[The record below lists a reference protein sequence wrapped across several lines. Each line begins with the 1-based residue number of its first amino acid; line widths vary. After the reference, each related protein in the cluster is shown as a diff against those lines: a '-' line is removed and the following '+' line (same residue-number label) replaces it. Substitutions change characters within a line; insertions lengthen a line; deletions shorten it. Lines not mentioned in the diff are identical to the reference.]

1 MVLRF
6 ILKLKMVLKV
16 IKNKIKF
23 IIVVWFLIIIKMVI
37 MFVLKGYFYV
47 LMF

>member
-1 MVLRF
+1 MVLSF

>member
-23 IIVVWFLIIIKMVI
+23 IIAVWFLIIIKMVI